1 MSATDTAMD
10 FWRSSGFHLVQRD
23 SRGWLEVTPDFLRA
37 YLARPEM
44 RPVEDSC
51 AAEHALY
58 DALLAD
64 PTLPVGD
71 DDLARL
77 ADPDASD
84 NYRVVLRFRDV
95 LIGHG
100 TLEAAYLAIVTTAR
114 NDIPVLFVEQLVHA
128 ILRNILEGCPDPMR
142 LRAAELFF
150 REQNVSLDDG
160 RVMLADD
167 EVVDM
172 FAQSGGMGGLGQLLV
187 ESMTPMRQVELD
199 VLHEDNTE
207 IYWPRSDRFD
217 TVIDFRFTQ
226 PALDAFARVLEA
238 WVSHFLGLKTRI
250 QPMQSIRDERWSWH
264 VGLDADATRILNGLY
279 EGRDVPLDELERIIG
294 LFRMEIRDTTS
305 VTKAMRGKPVYLGLA
320 MTAAGKLRMKPQNL
334 LTNLPL
340 AESA

>member
-44 RPVEDSC
+44 RPVGESC
-51 AAEHALY
+51 EAEHALY

-64 PTLPVGD
+64 PTLSVGEE
-71 DDLARL
+71 DLARL

-84 NYRVVLRFRDV
+84 NYRIVLRFRDV
-95 LIGHG
+95 LIEQG
-100 TLEAAYLAIVTTAR
+100 TLEAAYLAIVTAAR
-114 NDIPVLFVEQLVHA
+114 NDIPILFVEQLVHA
-128 ILRNILEGCPDPMR
+128 ILRNILEGCSDPMR
-142 LRAAELFF
+142 IRAAELFF

-226 PALDAFARVLEA
+226 PALDAFARVMEA

-264 VGLDADATRILNGLY
+264 IGLDAEATRVLNGLY
-279 EGRDVPLDELERIIG
+279 EGREVALDELERIIG

-340 AESA
+340 AERA